1 MMNGSVW
8 GSMFYSLSLWQ
19 LPAWHV
25 SLTIGKKILLLCQ
38 IPHFTFNLNLFHFSF
53 LILEILIFF
62 TSLLVSLTIGMRIKL
77 LCQCHFYW
85 PSYVTFNW
93 SFWHNCRVT
102 EDETSLVNFSTL
114 HWSMHWLEDF
124 SLAALVG
131 GFKRGTDTVTVM
143 EHHKNWVV
151 MHQLHRFWSI
161 WLFWP
166 IWLLA
171 NLNNKSLT
179 QSNRAQDYPGWVH
192 KVYPS
197 SVPRS
202 RMKIHTER

>member
-1 MMNGSVW
+1 MLYSV
-8 GSMFYSLSLWQ
+8 SLWR
-19 LPAWHV
+19 LPASRV
-25 SLTIGKKILLLCQ
+25 SLTIGKKAQLVCQ
-38 IPHFTFNLNLFHFSF
+38 SHCHFTDLLMS
-53 LILEILIFF
+53 LSIGASGTIAESPRMKQVWWIFP
-62 TSLLVSLTIGMRIKL
+62 
-77 LCQCHFYW
+77 YW
-85 PSYVTFNW
+85 P
-93 SFWHNCRVT
+93 
-102 EDETSLVNFSTL
+102 
-114 HWSMHWLEDF
+114 MHWLEDF

-151 MHQLHRFWSI
+151 MHQTPRFWSI

-171 NLNNKSLT
+171 NLNHKSLT
-179 QSNRAQDYPGWVH
+179 QPNRAQDYPGWDH